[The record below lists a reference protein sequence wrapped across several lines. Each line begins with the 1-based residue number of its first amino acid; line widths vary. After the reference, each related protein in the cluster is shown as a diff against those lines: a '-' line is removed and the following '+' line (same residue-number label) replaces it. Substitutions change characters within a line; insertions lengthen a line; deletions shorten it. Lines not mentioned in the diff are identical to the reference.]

1 MLTLVEQIKDAVKD
15 AMRARDKARLAALR
29 LITAEFKRIEVDE
42 RIEVDDARALAVL
55 DKMVKQRLDSEAQY
69 RAAGRDELAEV
80 EAFEIRVIRE
90 YLPAPLSDDELDAL
104 IKQTV
109 VTLGGFGNF
118 QGFFFAQGRLGKGSI
133 LVDIGQHLTF
143 KVTVEAHFRAIS
155 GQS

>member
-42 RIEVDDARALAVL
+42 RIEVDNARALAVL

-109 VTLGGFGNF
+109 VTLGASSM
-118 QGFFFAQGRLGKGSI
+118 AQMGAVMGQLKGQVAGRADMGVLSA
-133 LVDIGQHLTF
+133 
-143 KVTVEAHFRAIS
+143 KVKALLAAS
-155 GQS
+155 

>member
-1 MLTLVEQIKDAVKD
+1 MPTLVERIKDAVKD

-80 EAFEIRVIRE
+80 EAFEICVIRE
-90 YLPAPLSDDELDAL
+90 YLPTPLGDDELDAL
-104 IKQTV
+104 IKETIAS
-109 VTLGGFGNF
+109 LGASSM
-118 QGFFFAQGRLGKGSI
+118 AQMGAVMGQLKGQVAGRADMGVLSA
-133 LVDIGQHLTF
+133 
-143 KVTVEAHFRAIS
+143 KVKALLAA
-155 GQS
+155 G